1 VVGPLLS
8 NGSPERAVEDSSTWC
23 QRGSSSWSIL
33 PDMAITQRWKR
44 GTNAGEGPHPT
55 GGEPSEPDPAEVSQT
70 APKRVR
76 QDRRRR
82 GRPSLSIR
90 DAWPVLLVR
99 AAHPKQGVV
108 TALAL
113 GAAAAIAGRPAREV
127 AVVLATVLVGQTI
140 LGWHNDL
147 VDRRRDAR
155 HQVPGKPIGE
165 GKLDPG
171 TAWFALACAVL
182 VVVPLSIA
190 TGVTAGSCY
199 LLSLATGMLGNVVLR
214 HGVLSWLTWVIAFA
228 LYPAYLSYGGWGGT
242 AEGSAPTVGLTVLA
256 GLLGLG
262 VHFLRSI
269 WGLVADNED
278 GWTYLPLKL
287 GLRLGATKLL
297 ALTSSYI
304 VLVLAAMGVV
314 ASSVGLS
321 T

>member
-1 VVGPLLS
+1 
-8 NGSPERAVEDSSTWC
+8 
-23 QRGSSSWSIL
+23 
-33 PDMAITQRWKR
+33 MAITQRWKR
-44 GTNAGEGPHPT
+44 GTSAGEGPDPT
-55 GGEPSEPDPAEVSQT
+55 GRATSDTPETSEEQASPPERGS
-70 APKRVR
+70 
-76 QDRRRR
+76 QDRRPR

-90 DAWPVLLVR
+90 DAWPLLLLR
-99 AAHPKQGVV
+99 AAHPKQALV

-113 GAAAAIAGRPAREV
+113 GGAAAIAGRPGREV

-155 HQVPGKPIGE
+155 HQVAGKPIAQ

-171 TAWFALACAVL
+171 TVWFALACAVL
-182 VVVPLSIA
+182 LVVPLSIA

-214 HGVLSWLTWVIAFA
+214 QGVLSWLTWVISFA

-297 ALTSSYI
+297 ALSTAYI
-304 VLVLAAMGVV
+304 ALVLAAMGVV

>member
-1 VVGPLLS
+1 
-8 NGSPERAVEDSSTWC
+8 
-23 QRGSSSWSIL
+23 
-33 PDMAITQRWKR
+33 MAITQRWKR
-44 GTNAGEGPHPT
+44 GTSAGEGPDPT
-55 GGEPSEPDPAEVSQT
+55 GRAGSDTPETSTTSGARATP
-70 APKRVR
+70 PKRVR
-76 QDRRRR
+76 PDRRRQ

-90 DAWPVLLVR
+90 DAWPLLLLR
-99 AAHPKQGVV
+99 AAHPKQALV
-108 TALAL
+108 TSLAL
-113 GAAAAIAGRPAREV
+113 GAAAAIAGRPGREV

-155 HQVPGKPIGE
+155 HQVAGKPIAQ

-182 VVVPLSIA
+182 LVVPLSIA

-199 LLSLATGMLGNVVLR
+199 LLSLATGMLGNVILR
-214 HGVLSWLTWVIAFA
+214 QGVLSWLTWVISFA

-242 AEGSAPTVGLTVLA
+242 AEGSAPTVGVTVLA

-297 ALTSSYI
+297 ALTSTYI
-304 VLVLAAMGVV
+304 ALVLAAMGVV
-314 ASSVGLS
+314 GSSVGLS